1 MGSRA
6 RGAFL
11 VVVACALSG
20 IGCFEPLQSGGVM
33 IVGDP
38 ADRIAAMCR
47 FRHRDSVSDLCG
59 IEASEG
65 EAAR

>member
-1 MGSRA
+1 
-6 RGAFL
+6 
-11 VVVACALSG
+11 VVACALSG

-47 FRHRDSVSDLCG
+47 FRHRDSVSELCG

-65 EAAR
+65 ETAR